1 LKHSVTLD
9 KDKCKG
15 CTTCIKH
22 CPTEAI
28 RVRRGIAH
36 ITEER
41 CIDCGNC
48 IRVCPHKAK
57 KAVCDDFDRLK
68 EFEYNIALPAP
79 SLYGQFRNL
88 TDVNQVL
95 TAFLHIGFDHV
106 EEVARGAELV
116 SSLTKYEMESDPNLP
131 KPLISSACPAAV
143 RLICQRFPK
152 LIPHISK
159 VSAPF
164 EIVAILA
171 RQEAVERTGL
181 PPEKIGVFFITPCPA
196 KVSAGRN
203 PAGLETPVVD
213 GFFAISD
220 IYKRLINAMKNID
233 EPQKLAHSGLI
244 GVGWA
249 HCGGESN
256 AVFQGQHLAVDGIDN
271 IIEVLEDLEDGL
283 LPQID
288 FLELNACNQG
298 CVGGCL
304 TVENPYVAQ
313 TRIKQLIQHM
323 PISMNK
329 VSTEPKPPSY
339 MFDDK
344 PLEASPVN
352 VLDDDIEVAMQK
364 YAQIEKLVETL
375 PGLDCGSCGAPTCK
389 TLAEDIVQ
397 GLASEDDCIFR
408 MRERMQYLM
417 GMGDADEY
425 LPLPFR
431 RRDEEAEKAEQERNE
446 P

>member
-1 LKHSVTLD
+1 MKHSVTLD
-9 KDKCKG
+9 KEKCKG

-41 CIDCGNC
+41 CIDCGAC

-57 KAVCDDFDRLK
+57 KAVCDSLERLE

-88 TDVNQVL
+88 KDVNLVL
-95 TAFLHIGFDHV
+95 TAFLKIGFDHV
-106 EEVARGAELV
+106 EEVSRGAELV
-116 SSLTKYEMESDPNLP
+116 SSLTKYLLDSDPDLP
-131 KPLISSACPAAV
+131 KPVISSACPAAV

-164 EIVAILA
+164 EIVGILA
-171 RQEAVERTGL
+171 RQAAMERTGL
-181 PPEKIGVFFITPCPA
+181 PAEKIGIFFITPCPA

-203 PAGLETPVVD
+203 PAGLNAPVVD
-213 GFFAISD
+213 GFISIAD
-220 IYKRLINAMKNID
+220 IYKPLLMAMKTID
-233 EPQKLAHSGLI
+233 EPLKLSNSGLI

-256 AVFQGQHLAVDGIDN
+256 AIFEGQHLAVDGIDN
-271 IIEVLEDLEDGL
+271 IIQVLEDLEDGL

-323 PISMNK
+323 PMSMNK
-329 VSTEPKPPSY
+329 VQLDPQPPAY

-344 PLEASPVN
+344 PLEATLVN
-352 VLDDDIEVAMQK
+352 ILDEDMAVAMEK
-364 YAQIEKLVETL
+364 YARIEEIAATF
-375 PGLDCGSCGAPTCK
+375 PGLDCGSCGAPSCK

-417 GMGDADEY
+417 GAGDADEY

-431 RRDEEAEKAEQERNE
+431 KRDEE
-446 P
+446 

>member
-1 LKHSVTLD
+1 MKHSVTLD
-9 KDKCKG
+9 TEKCKG

-41 CIDCGNC
+41 CIDCGAC

-57 KAVCDDFDRLK
+57 KAVCDSLDRLG

-88 TDVNQVL
+88 KDVNLVL
-95 TAFLHIGFDHV
+95 TAFLKIGFDYV
-106 EEVARGAELV
+106 EEVSQGAELV
-116 SSLTKYEMESDPNLP
+116 SSLTKYLLDHDPDLP
-131 KPLISSACPAAV
+131 RPVISSACPAAV

-164 EIVAILA
+164 EIVGILA
-171 RQEAVERTGL
+171 RKAAMERTGL
-181 PPEKIGVFFITPCPA
+181 PAEKIGIFFITPCPA

-203 PAGLETPVVD
+203 PAGLNAPVVD
-213 GFFAISD
+213 GFISIAD
-220 IYKRLINAMKNID
+220 IYKPLLMAMKTID
-233 EPQKLAHSGLI
+233 TPQKLSNSGLI

-256 AVFQGQHLAVDGIDN
+256 AIFEGQHLAVDGIDN
-271 IIEVLEDLEDGL
+271 IIQVLEDLEDNM

-313 TRIKQLIQHM
+313 TRIKQLIQQM
-323 PISMNK
+323 PMSLNK
-329 VSTEPKPPSY
+329 VTLDPNPPAY

-344 PLEASPVN
+344 PLEASLVN
-352 VLDDDIEVAMQK
+352 ILDDDVEVAMRK
-364 YAQIEKLVETL
+364 YARIEEITATF
-375 PGLDCGSCGAPTCK
+375 PGLDCGSCGAPSCK

-417 GMGDADEY
+417 GGGDADEY

-431 RRDEEAEKAEQERNE
+431 RRNEE
-446 P
+446 

>member
-1 LKHSVTLD
+1 MKHSVTLD
-9 KDKCKG
+9 KEKCKG

-28 RVRRGIAH
+28 RVRRGIAN
-36 ITEER
+36 IMEER

-57 KAVCDDFDRLK
+57 KAVCDDFERLK
-68 EFEYNIALPAP
+68 EFEYNIALAAP

-95 TAFLHIGFDHV
+95 TAFLQIGFDQV
-106 EEVARGAELV
+106 EEVSQGAELA
-116 SSLTKYEMESDPNLP
+116 SSLTKQMLDCDPDLP
-131 KPLISSACPAAV
+131 RPLISSACPAAV

-164 EIVAILA
+164 EIVAVMA
-171 RQEAVERTGL
+171 RKEAVRRTGL
-181 PPEKIGVFFITPCPA
+181 PPEKIGIFFITPCPA

-203 PAGLETPVVD
+203 PAGLSAPVVD

-220 IYKRLINAMKNID
+220 IYKRLLTSMKVNE
-233 EPQKLAHSGLI
+233 EPQKLAKSGLI

-256 AVFQGQHLAVDGIDN
+256 AILHGHHLAVDGIDN
-271 IIEVLEDLEDGL
+271 IIQVLEDLEDDL

-323 PISMNK
+323 PISLNK
-329 VSTEPKPPSY
+329 VPTDQKIPAY
-339 MFDDK
+339 MLDDK

-352 VLDDDIEVAMQK
+352 VLDADMEIAMQK
-364 YAQIEKLVETL
+364 FSRIEELVQTL
-375 PGLDCGSCGAPTCK
+375 PGLDCGSCGAPTCQ

-431 RRDEEAEKAEQERNE
+431 RRDEELKKAE
-446 P
+446 